1 MVRGTE
7 VGTDRAT
14 ARPGATAVTAP
25 TTGMDTVTAPT
36 TRMSPAVVKV
46 TVRAAGTDRETG
58 TDREAGT
65 DRDTPTATAPPPPF
79 PGICAR

>member
-14 ARPGATAVTAP
+14 ARPGATAVTAVTAP

-46 TVRAAGTDRETG
+46 TVRAAGTDRE
-58 TDREAGT
+58 AGT
-65 DRDTPTATAPPPPF
+65 VMDTPTATAPPPPF